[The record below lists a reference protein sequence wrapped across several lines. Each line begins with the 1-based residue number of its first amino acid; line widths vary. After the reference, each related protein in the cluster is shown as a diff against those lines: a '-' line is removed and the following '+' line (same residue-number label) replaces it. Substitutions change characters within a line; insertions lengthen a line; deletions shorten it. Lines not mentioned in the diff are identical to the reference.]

1 MLSRDNTDPDAVR
14 PSAPTPIRAV
24 LDTNILVA
32 YALLGDAAARR
43 HDAIRRCVERVR
55 ADRGLVGST
64 ETLAELEE
72 VLMRP
77 TFDRYT
83 PAADRRAFLDRIS
96 GEMTLVAPA
105 AVGRLCR
112 DPEDDM
118 FLAAAVGGS
127 VPWLVTVDR
136 QLLSVRRAAETR
148 VLRPERFLEALA
160 LPNAPRNGRR
170 I

>member
-1 MLSRDNTDPDAVR
+1 MFIQNSSGPVPTSPQVR
-14 PSAPTPIRAV
+14 TPVRAV

-32 YALLGDAAARR
+32 YALLGDAAIRR
-43 HDAIRRCVERVR
+43 QDAIRRCVERVR
-55 ADRGLVGST
+55 EDGGLTGSS

-77 TFDRYT
+77 TFDRYVS
-83 PAADRRAFLDRIS
+83 AADRRGFLDRIRA
-96 GEMTLVAPA
+96 ETVLVEPA

-118 FLAAAVGGS
+118 FLAAAVGGA

-136 QLLSVRRAAETR
+136 QLLSVRRAGETR
-148 VLRPERFLEALA
+148 VLRPERFLDALC
-160 LPNAPRNGRR
+160 
-170 I
+170 

>member
-1 MLSRDNTDPDAVR
+1 MLSSDKTASDMAG
-14 PSAPTPIRAV
+14 SPIRSPVRAV

-32 YALLGDAAARR
+32 YALLGSAAARR

-55 ADRGLVGST
+55 ADRGLVGSS
-64 ETLAELEE
+64 ETLAELRE

-77 TFDRYT
+77 TFDRY
-83 PAADRRAFLDRIS
+83 AAATERRAFLERV
-96 GEMTLVAPA
+96 GEEMTLVAPA

-136 QLLSVRRAAETR
+136 QLLSVRQAGATC
-148 VLRPERFLEALA
+148 VLRPERFLEAVA
-160 LPNAPRNGRR
+160 VQDAPQA
-170 I
+170 